1 MFDFVIP
8 VGCPNRVPFSTYK
21 IHFQVSFSHLKC
33 VIFHFLRNLLN
44 IPAKFK
50 LAQLKTFTAIG
61 KFEGWLGVKT
71 FIFSVYKCT
80 VYQFYWAREVTL
92 SPVVVEPFT
101 STWGKHMS
109 SCFLNRVQYSNDS
122 LDCGIPG
129 KYSVP
134 QKISIPFKGGKSTV
148 ELV

>member
-21 IHFQVSFSHLKC
+21 IHFQVSFSHLNC
-33 VIFHFLRNLLN
+33 VIFHFLRTLLN

-80 VYQFYWAREVTL
+80 VYQFYWAREVMNHL
-92 SPVVVEPFT
+92 P
-101 STWGKHMS
+101 KHEINTCHFIFQTES
-109 SCFLNRVQYSNDS
+109 
-122 LDCGIPG
+122 
-129 KYSVP
+129 
-134 QKISIPFKGGKSTV
+134 SIPMTVWTVAFLVSTVYTKKSTSPSKAAKV
-148 ELV
+148 